1 MGNRSLFLLVL
12 FPVIVAII
20 TSIIPEK
27 FKKYLKF
34 TPAFAVSTNLLLL
47 ILMTHLISGG
57 TIFIEIPFL
66 KLSILIDKLSFI
78 FTMLITVSTVLVSI
92 SNISRFE
99 EESNS
104 KVKII
109 NLVLLYA
116 GTIYLCIAGDI
127 LGLVIA
133 SVLITSSIF
142 MSLISEKNIRAI
154 EAGFRYLFIGII
166 SMVLLITGFIL
177 IYKITGSSNIFEIAN
192 ALTTTTLKLKIFP
205 FVLLLSGVALESGVF
220 PFSTIISEIHYEL
233 PEILSPLIPPVII
246 GTQLYIITRLTVSI
260 FNFEIFLPYLALIS
274 ILTIIF
280 SEILALLEKDIKKI
294 LLHSIYAEAGLV
306 LLSFSVFSIESISS
320 SLLILINSTFAVS
333 LLFLINN
340 AFTYSDNNSTDARKN
355 KSHWKILIFF
365 SLILT
370 LSIVGFP
377 PFIGFFAKFSLI
389 VSLLGEVRWKM
400 ALFTAIVIFM
410 VISEGI
416 YLFRIL
422 GKFLKATKEQTD
434 NDWYCVTAV
443 IIFGLLILI
452 FSLLLNSLTN
462 FTKSASF
469 ELIQRF
475 KYLNI
480 TSLKGIIP

>member
-1 MGNRSLFLLVL
+1 MVDWFLFLLIL
-12 FPVIVAII
+12 FPLII
-20 TSIIPEK
+20 ALIISIIPIK

-34 TPAFAVSTNLLLL
+34 VPAFTVSINLLLL
-47 ILMTHLISGG
+47 ISMSHLISGSA
-57 TIFIEIPFL
+57 IFIEIPFL
-66 KLSILIDKLSFI
+66 KLAILIDKLSFI

-109 NLVLLYA
+109 NLVLPYV

-127 LGLVIA
+127 LSLMIA

-142 MSLISEKNIRAI
+142 MSLITEKNIRAI

-166 SMVLLITGFIL
+166 SMVLSITGFIL

-192 ALTTTTLKLKIFP
+192 AFTTTTLKLKIFP
-205 FVLLLSGVALESGVF
+205 FVLLLSGVALESGIF

-233 PEILSPLIPPVII
+233 PEILSPLIPPAII

-260 FNFEIFLPYLALIS
+260 FNFEMFLPYLALIS

-280 SEILALLEKDIKKI
+280 SETLALLEKDTKKI

-306 LLSFSVFSIESISS
+306 LLSLSIFSIESISS
-320 SLLILINSTFAVS
+320 SLLILVNSTFAVS
-333 LLFLINN
+333 FLFLINN
-340 AFTYSDNNSTDARKN
+340 AFTYSNNNFTDTIKN

-365 SLILT
+365 SLISI

-389 VSLLGEVRWKM
+389 VSLLDEVHWKM

-416 YLFRIL
+416 YLMRIL
-422 GKFLKATKEQTD
+422 GKFLKATKEETN
-434 NDWYCVTAV
+434 NDWYCVITV
-443 IIFGLLILI
+443 IIFGLLILT

-462 FTKSASF
+462 FTNSASL
-469 ELIQRF
+469 ELIQGF
-475 KYLNI
+475 KYLHV